1 MVLYNMRNRMI
12 ATAGSAIA
20 SIPYRNQAIAAR
32 FGYGYKE
39 RYLAEVERFLH
50 RFGEL
55 CSRTSFRFLPGCFCG
70 LGHFKRT
77 VFQEYD
83 SYGRLVEIACFLWY
97 RR

>member
-39 RYLAEVERFLH
+39 RYLAEVNGSYTGSENLLPDIVSVSSRLLLWVGSFQTNRF
-50 RFGEL
+50 
-55 CSRTSFRFLPGCFCG
+55 SR
-70 LGHFKRT
+70 
-77 VFQEYD
+77 
-83 SYGRLVEIACFLWY
+83 I
-97 RR
+97 

>member
-39 RYLAEVERFLH
+39 RYLAEVNGLTPVRRTLLPDIVSVSSRLLLWVGSFQTNRF
-50 RFGEL
+50 
-55 CSRTSFRFLPGCFCG
+55 SR
-70 LGHFKRT
+70 
-77 VFQEYD
+77 
-83 SYGRLVEIACFLWY
+83 I
-97 RR
+97 

>member
-39 RYLAEVERFLH
+39 RYLAEVNGSYTGSENFAP
-50 RFGEL
+50 
-55 CSRTSFRFLPGCFCG
+55 RTSFRFLPGCFCG